1 MNAVQACCDHDWE
14 IYEAEGYKVCTY
26 PECQLEQELTSE
38 DFDDM
43 AREQESFE
51 IDQYHDELSRED

>member
-26 PECQLEQELTSE
+26 PECHLEQYLTASDYE
-38 DFDDM
+38 DIRND
-43 AREQESFE
+43 EQDFE
-51 IDQYHDELSRED
+51 MDQQRDFNQP